1 MIVRPS
7 LALRVTALSL
17 ITSLLAACAAPVAP
31 RAAEAPAAPP
41 MPAMSDGM
49 AYEAEVGR
57 SAMPA
62 PAATAAP
69 AAGQSQPGQPRLIIR
84 TADMTLIVT
93 DTLTQLDAISKIA
106 GSRGGFIVS
115 SSTSRYEDEMQGQV
129 TLRVDAAQFD
139 QALSDIRT
147 LAVEVRNESMRGE
160 DVTAEFVDLDAQLKN
175 LEAAEAQL
183 QQILK
188 QATKTEDVL
197 NVYRELTAIRGQIE
211 QIKGRMK
218 YLSQSAALAT
228 ISVSLI
234 PDALAQPVDV
244 GGWQPAGVAK
254 NAVEAL
260 IASLQGLVSVG
271 IWLVIAVAPLLLIVA
286 IPFVILFAFIR
297 RSRRNRPAVRQSPAG
312 GS

>member
-1 MIVRPS
+1 MIVRTS
-7 LALRVTALSL
+7 FALRVTALGL

-31 RAAEAPAAPP
+31 QAVEAPAAPP

-57 SAMPA
+57 SALP
-62 PAATAAP
+62 AP

-106 GSRGGFIVS
+106 GSHGGFIVS

-129 TLRVDAAQFD
+129 TLRVDAAQFE
-139 QALSDIRT
+139 QALSDIRA
-147 LAVEVRNESMRGE
+147 LAVEVRNESVRGE

-218 YLSQSAALAT
+218 YLSQSAAMAT

-260 IASLQGLVSVG
+260 IASLQGLVSIG
-271 IWLVIAVAPLLLIVA
+271 IWFVIAVAPLLLIVA
-286 IPFVILFAFIR
+286 IPFVILFTLIR
-297 RSRRNRPAVRQSPAG
+297 RSRRNRTAVRQSSAV